1 MILIGAKG
9 FAKEVFETVIK
20 NKQSE
25 LIVFYDDINMNG
37 DKTIFED
44 YVVLQSIEE
53 AKDYFEKT
61 DNRFTIGI
69 GNPILRKK
77 MFEKFTQIGGI
88 PTSTISLDIK
98 IGSKEIIIGVGTNI
112 LDGAIISNSVTIG
125 LGCMIY
131 YNAILTH
138 DCKVGDFVEISPAAI
153 LLGRCTVGSYT
164 QIGANATIL
173 PDIFVGSNVLIGAG
187 AIVTKNVPDNAVVY
201 GNPAKII
208 RYLDPINI

>member
-9 FAKEVFETVIK
+9 FAKEIFEIVFK

-25 LIVFYDDINMNG
+25 SIVFYDDINLNG
-37 DKTIFED
+37 TKTIFED
-44 YVVLQSIEE
+44 HIVLQSIEE
-53 AKDYFEKT
+53 AKNYFEKT

-88 PTSTISLDIK
+88 PTSTISLDAK
-98 IGSKEIIIGVGTNI
+98 IGSKEISIGVGTNI

-125 LGCMIY
+125 IGCILY

-138 DCKVGDFVEISPAAI
+138 NCKVGDFVEISPAAI

-173 PDIFVGSNVLIGAG
+173 PDITVGSNVVIGAG
-187 AIVTKNVPDNAVVY
+187 AMVNKNVPDNSVVY

>member
-1 MILIGAKG
+1 MILVGAKG
-9 FAKEVFETVIK
+9 FAKEVFEIVFK

-25 LIVFYDDINMNG
+25 SIVFYDDINLNG
-37 DKTIFED
+37 TQTIFED

-53 AKDYFEKT
+53 AKDYFEKK
-61 DNRFTIGI
+61 DNRFCIGV

-77 MFEKFTQIGGI
+77 MFDKFTQINGI
-88 PTSTISLDIK
+88 PTSTISVDAK
-98 IGSKEIIIGVGTNI
+98 IGSKEVIVGVGTTI

-125 LGCMIY
+125 TGCILY

-164 QIGANATIL
+164 QIGANSTIL
-173 PDIFVGSNVLIGAG
+173 PDITIGSNVIVGAG
-187 AIVTKNVPDNAVVY
+187 AIVTKNVPDNCVVY

-208 RYLDPINI
+208 RYLDPVNI

>member
-1 MILIGAKG
+1 MILVGAKG
-9 FAKEVFETVIK
+9 FAKEVFEIVFK

-25 LIVFYDDINMNG
+25 MIVFYDDVNLNG
-37 DKTIFED
+37 DKTIFDD

-53 AKDYFEKT
+53 AKDYFKKT
-61 DNRFTIGI
+61 DTRFAIGI

-77 MFEKFTQIGGI
+77 MFKKFTQIGGI
-88 PTSTISLDIK
+88 PTSTISLDAK
-98 IGSKEIIIGVGTNI
+98 IGSKEVIIGVGTNI
-112 LDGAIISNSVTIG
+112 LDGAILSNSVTIG
-125 LGCMIY
+125 DACIIY
-131 YNAILTH
+131 YNAIITH

-173 PDIFVGSNVLIGAG
+173 PDIIIGSNVIIGAG
-187 AIVTKNVPDNAVVY
+187 AVVTKNVPDNCVVY

-208 RYLDPINI
+208 QNIDPINI

>member
-9 FAKEVFETVIK
+9 FAKEIFEIVFK

-25 LIVFYDDINMNG
+25 SIVFYDDINLNG
-37 DKTIFED
+37 TKTIFED
-44 YVVLQSIEE
+44 HIVLQSIEE
-53 AKDYFEKT
+53 AKNYFEKT

-88 PTSTISLDIK
+88 PTSTISLDAK
-98 IGSKEIIIGVGTNI
+98 IGSKEISIGVGTNI

-125 LGCMIY
+125 IGCILY

-138 DCKVGDFVEISPAAI
+138 NCKVGDFVEISPAAI

-173 PDIFVGSNVLIGAG
+173 PDITVGSNVVIGAG
-187 AIVTKNVPDNAVVY
+187 AVVTKNVPDNSVVY

>member
-9 FAKEVFETVIK
+9 FAKEVFEIVFK

-25 LIVFYDDINMNG
+25 SIVFYDDINLNG
-37 DKTIFED
+37 TKTIFED
-44 YVVLQSIEE
+44 HIVLQSIEE
-53 AKDYFEKT
+53 AKNYFEKT

-88 PTSTISLDIK
+88 PTSTISLDAK
-98 IGSKEIIIGVGTNI
+98 IGSKEISIGVGTNI

-125 LGCMIY
+125 IGCILY

-138 DCKVGDFVEISPAAI
+138 NCKVGDFVEISPAAI

-173 PDIFVGSNVLIGAG
+173 PDITVGSNVVIGAG
-187 AIVTKNVPDNAVVY
+187 AMVTKNVPDNSVVY

>member
-9 FAKEVFETVIK
+9 FAKEIFEIVFK

-25 LIVFYDDINMNG
+25 SIVFYDDINLNG
-37 DKTIFED
+37 TKTIFED
-44 YVVLQSIEE
+44 HIVLQSIEE

-88 PTSTISLDIK
+88 PTSTISLDAK
-98 IGSKEIIIGVGTNI
+98 IGSKEISIGVGTNI

-125 LGCMIY
+125 IGCILY

-138 DCKVGDFVEISPAAI
+138 NCKVGDFVEISPAAI

-173 PDIFVGSNVLIGAG
+173 PDITVGSNVVIGAG
-187 AIVTKNVPDNAVVY
+187 AVVTKNVPDNSVVY

>member
-9 FAKEVFETVIK
+9 FAKEVFEIVFK

-25 LIVFYDDINMNG
+25 SIVFYDDINLNG
-37 DKTIFED
+37 TKTIFED
-44 YVVLQSIEE
+44 HIVLQSIEE

-88 PTSTISLDIK
+88 PTSTISLDAK
-98 IGSKEIIIGVGTNI
+98 IGSKEISIGVGTNI

-125 LGCMIY
+125 IGCILY

-138 DCKVGDFVEISPAAI
+138 NCKVGDFVEISPAAI

-173 PDIFVGSNVLIGAG
+173 PDLVIGSNVIIGAG
-187 AIVTKNVPDNAVVY
+187 AVVTKNVPDNSVVY

>member
-1 MILIGAKG
+1 MILVGAKG
-9 FAKEVFETVIK
+9 FAKEIFEIVFK

-25 LIVFYDDINMNG
+25 RIVFYDDINLNG
-37 DKTIFED
+37 TQTIFED
-44 YVVLQSIEE
+44 YVVLSSIEE
-53 AKDYFEKT
+53 AKNHFEKIDT
-61 DNRFTIGI
+61 RFTIGI

-77 MFEKFTQIGGI
+77 MFEKFSKIGGI
-88 PTSTISLDIK
+88 PTSTISLDAK
-98 IGSKEIIIGVGTNI
+98 IGCKEISIGVGTNI
-112 LDGAIISNSVTIG
+112 LDGAIISNSVIIG
-125 LGCMIY
+125 VGCIIY

-173 PDIFVGSNVLIGAG
+173 PDITIGSNVIVGAG
-187 AIVTKNVPDNAVVY
+187 AIVTKDVPDNCVVY

-208 RYLDPINI
+208 RYLDPVNI

>member
-1 MILIGAKG
+1 MILVGAKG
-9 FAKEVFETVIK
+9 FAKEVFEIVFK

-25 LIVFYDDINMNG
+25 SIVFYDDINLNG
-37 DKTIFED
+37 TQTIFED
-44 YVVLQSIEE
+44 YLVLQSIEE
-53 AKDYFEKT
+53 AKDYFEKK
-61 DNRFTIGI
+61 DNRFTIGV

-77 MFEKFTQIGGI
+77 MFDKFTQIGGI
-88 PTSTISLDIK
+88 PTSTISVDAK
-98 IGSKEIIIGVGTNI
+98 IGSKEVIVGVGTTI

-125 LGCMIY
+125 TGCILY

-164 QIGANATIL
+164 QIGANSTIL
-173 PDIFVGSNVLIGAG
+173 PDITIGSNVIVGAG
-187 AIVTKNVPDNAVVY
+187 AIVTKNVPDNCVVY

-208 RYLDPINI
+208 RYLDPVNI

>member
-1 MILIGAKG
+1 MILVGAKG
-9 FAKEVFETVIK
+9 FAKEVFEILFK

-25 LIVFYDDINMNG
+25 MIVFYDDVNLNG
-37 DKTIFED
+37 AKIIFKD
-44 YVVLQSIEE
+44 YVVLQSIED
-53 AKDYFEKT
+53 AKDYLKKT

-88 PTSTISLDIK
+88 ATSTISLDAK
-98 IGSKEIIIGVGTNI
+98 IGSKEVIIGVGTNI
-112 LDGAIISNSVTIG
+112 LDGAIISNSITIG
-125 LGCMIY
+125 KGCIVY

-173 PDIFVGSNVLIGAG
+173 PDLVIGSNVIIGAG
-187 AIVTKNVPDNAVVY
+187 AVVTKNVPDNSVVY

>member
-1 MILIGAKG
+1 MILVGAKG
-9 FAKEVFETVIK
+9 FAKEVFEIVFK
-20 NKQSE
+20 NKQSKS
-25 LIVFYDDINMNG
+25 IVFYDDVNLNG
-37 DKTIFED
+37 TKTIFED
-44 YVVLQSIEE
+44 YAVLQSITE
-53 AKDYFEKT
+53 AKDYFKKT
-61 DNRFTIGI
+61 DNRFAIGI

-77 MFEKFTQIGGI
+77 MFEKFTQIAGI
-88 PTSTISLDIK
+88 PTSTISLDAK
-98 IGSKEIIIGVGTNI
+98 IGSKEVTIGKGTNI

-125 LGCMIY
+125 EGCIIY

-173 PDIFVGSNVLIGAG
+173 PDLVIGSNVIIGAG
-187 AIVTKNVPDNAVVY
+187 AVVTKNVPDNSVVY